1 MHANPAPDARRI
13 ALQKH
18 LEQALV
24 EATDAETRFHIR
36 QALQLTV

>member
-1 MHANPAPDARRI
+1 MHADPAPDTHRI
-13 ALQKH
+13 AVRRH

-24 EATDAETRFHIR
+24 ESNDPETRFHIR